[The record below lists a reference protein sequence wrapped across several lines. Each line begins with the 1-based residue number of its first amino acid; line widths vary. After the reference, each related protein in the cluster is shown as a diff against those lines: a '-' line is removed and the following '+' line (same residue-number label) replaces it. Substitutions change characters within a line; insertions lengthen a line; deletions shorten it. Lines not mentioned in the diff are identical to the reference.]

1 MRRFLYTSGVILLS
15 FAFSGF
21 TLEAGTGKM
30 PLSPAGAQ
38 ANSARDT
45 VTVSTEDLADRIIT
59 EALKY
64 KGTPYS
70 YGSKGPRAFD
80 CSGFTSYIYR
90 KFGYDLSRS
99 SGGQAG
105 DGRPVEG
112 SLSNLQKGDIVVFGA
127 RRSSGRVGHVGIFIE
142 MDKSG
147 QDFTFIHAATKG
159 GVTISHLKEP
169 YYSARFMGARRII
182 PDFIARSKEGNAD
195 YQFDID
201 NAHLKDN
208 DALVMADADKRIILL
223 GDGQWVFV
231 NADGTITAPS
241 DSVKIILEPSGKWQ
255 SITMSNHQI
264 PSLAGAPG
272 TAKAGSS
279 VSASGKGTSTGK
291 SGQNAA
297 ADSDTSEEATWHT
310 IKSGDTLYALARR
323 YGTSVSAICRL
334 NNITTS
340 TTLKIGRKIR
350 IK

>member
-1 MRRFLYTSGVILLS
+1 MRNIICISGVWLLS
-15 FAFSGF
+15 FALCAFAGA
-21 TLEAGTGKM
+21 AGTEKSSQEESWLASGV
-30 PLSPAGAQ
+30 PDS
-38 ANSARDT
+38 

-70 YGSKGPRAFD
+70 YGARGPRYFD

-90 KFGYDLSRS
+90 KFGYELSRS

-147 QDFTFIHAATKG
+147 QDFTFIHAATRG

-182 PDFIARSKEGNAD
+182 PDFIARSRDDNAD
-195 YQFDID
+195 YQFDVD
-201 NAHLKDN
+201 NACLNGK
-208 DALVMADADKRIILL
+208 DALVLADGDSRIVLL
-223 GDGQWVFV
+223 GDGQWVYV
-231 NADGTITAPS
+231 NADGTLRSPS

-255 SITMSNHQI
+255 SIRMSTHTI

-272 TAKAGSS
+272 TASAKAVSSSGQSGSQK
-279 VSASGKGTSTGK
+279 SASATDPG
-291 SGQNAA
+291 
-297 ADSDTSEEATWHT
+297 DTVEEATYHT
-310 IKSGDTLYALARR
+310 IKSGDTLYGLAHK
-323 YGTSVSAICRL
+323 YGTTVAAICRL
-334 NNITTS
+334 NDITTH
-340 TTLKIGRKIR
+340 TTLKIGRRIR
-350 IK
+350 VK